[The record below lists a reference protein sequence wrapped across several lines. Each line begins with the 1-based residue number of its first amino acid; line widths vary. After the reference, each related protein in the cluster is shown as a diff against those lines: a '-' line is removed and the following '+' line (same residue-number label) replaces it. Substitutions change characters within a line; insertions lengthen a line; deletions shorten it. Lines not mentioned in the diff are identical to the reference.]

1 MVAIVRWARKGG
13 PGAAMLGSAL
23 ILLLGVGLV
32 PEQIPQQRI
41 EEAREEKAKK
51 ARNPVTLREDWTELT
66 SAAAFL
72 LGEVSTVWR
81 LAKYI
86 VSNRAHSIAV

>member
-1 MVAIVRWARKGG
+1 MLHRAPSYV
-13 PGAAMLGSAL
+13 PGWESVSSRSRYRNSASKKL
-23 ILLLGVGLV
+23 
-32 PEQIPQQRI
+32 ER
-41 EEAREEKAKK
+41 RRRKK
-51 ARNPVTLREDWTELT
+51 ARNPVTLQKDWTELT